1 VTRYVHST
9 RNLEN
14 PAILT
19 ITIDRPPRNAMT
31 LESYKQLLA
40 ALQESHLD
48 ETVGCVILTGA
59 GDKSFVA
66 GGELS
71 EHAQLDAERA
81 QLRTALI
88 RQVFDT
94 VRKHRAPVIA
104 AVNGYALGGGL
115 ALMAS
120 CDIIIASDTAKFSLP
135 EVKVGIMGGTRHLKR
150 LVPDKVVRW
159 MALTGTMVG
168 ADYFLRLGAIQ
179 EVVPA
184 AELMAA
190 ATKMAQEICQYSP
203 TAIQLMKETLNL
215 TEHMDLDEGYHV
227 ECMATSIM
235 KSTPDGKEAVQ
246 AVLEK
251 RRPVFKRK

>member
-1 VTRYVHST
+1 VHST

-94 VRKHRAPVIA
+94 VRKHRAP
-104 AVNGYALGGGL
+104 
-115 ALMAS
+115 
-120 CDIIIASDTAKFSLP
+120 
-135 EVKVGIMGGTRHLKR
+135 
-150 LVPDKVVRW
+150 
-159 MALTGTMVG
+159 
-168 ADYFLRLGAIQ
+168 
-179 EVVPA
+179 
-184 AELMAA
+184 
-190 ATKMAQEICQYSP
+190 
-203 TAIQLMKETLNL
+203 
-215 TEHMDLDEGYHV
+215 
-227 ECMATSIM
+227 
-235 KSTPDGKEAVQ
+235 
-246 AVLEK
+246 
-251 RRPVFKRK
+251 

>member
-1 VTRYVHST
+1 MTRYVHST
-9 RNLEN
+9 RSPAN

-31 LESYKQLLA
+31 LETYKQLLA

-48 ETVGCVILTGA
+48 ESVRCVILTGA

-66 GGELS
+66 GGDLS
-71 EHAQLDAERA
+71 EHAQLDAESA
-81 QLRTALI
+81 QLRTSLI
-88 RQVFDT
+88 RRVFDT
-94 VRKHRAPVIA
+94 VRTHRVPVIA

-120 CDIIIASDTAKFSLP
+120 CDIVIASETARFSLP

-150 LVPDKVVRW
+150 IVPDKVVRW
-159 MALTGTMVG
+159 MALTGAMVS
-168 ADYFLRLGAIQ
+168 ADYFLRLGASQ
-179 EVVPA
+179 QVVPP
-184 AELMAA
+184 AELMTA
-190 ATKMAQEICQYSP
+190 ATSMAQEICQHSP
-203 TAIQLMKETLNL
+203 TGIQLMKETLNL
-215 TEHMDLDEGYHV
+215 TEHMALDEGYHV

-246 AVLEK
+246 AVLDK
-251 RRPVFKRK
+251 RQPIFKQK